1 MEGKE
6 ERNEQKWEGGVSY
19 RRSKVPSGSGK
30 DSVAG
35 CVWSREH
42 VGFTEAGPDG
52 RGSRDKKEY
61 ETPPGRLRR

>member
-30 DSVAG
+30 DSAG
-35 CVWSREH
+35 WLH
-42 VGFTEAGPDG
+42 VEQGTRGLH
-52 RGSRDKKEY
+52 GSRTRWQRFKRQE
-61 ETPPGRLRR
+61 GI